1 MRVVHEFGDLSTG
14 PESLLLKVSA
24 NGPMIECM
32 FELLEPPAAADPAAL
47 LDDVRAASRAETRA
61 AAQRLTGIWNLHRVR
76 QRENGDRALWAVDTW
91 DAVAAEVAAA
101 LNIPLMLAGSFV
113 RLAKAMYER
122 LPLLGMVLAAGQIDY
137 RSFQTMVYR
146 TDLITDP
153 DTLAV
158 VDGQLASRAPRWTAL
173 SQGKLGLEVDR
184 IVAKADQDAVRRRKE
199 RVEDREVVVVD
210 TGEGMAAVCANV
222 FATDGHAFEQRLD
235 ALAATVCDADPRTKQ
250 QRRADAMGAMAARA
264 DRLGCQCGKPDCP
277 AGGKAAAAQVVLHL
291 VADQAT
297 VDGTSDK
304 PGYLAGCDDLI
315 PAELVAE
322 LAESAKVRPLFN
334 PMDTPPEP
342 GYVPSAKLAE
352 FIRWRDM
359 TCRAPGCDVPAS
371 QCDID
376 HVIPYGDGGLTHASN
391 LNCKC
396 RRHHLMK
403 TFCGWNEKQLSDG
416 TVIFTLPDGQTYV
429 TTPGSA
435 LLFPSLC
442 VPTGEL
448 DIPEPPV
455 DDRCV
460 DRTAM
465 MPKRR
470 RTRAQ
475 NRAQRIEA
483 ERRQNRQFREARR
496 AASDTSYAGPMTPT
510 EGDGEPPP
518 F

>member
-1 MRVVHEFGDLSTG
+1 
-14 PESLLLKVSA
+14 
-24 NGPMIECM
+24 MIERM
-32 FELLEPPAAADPAAL
+32 FELLEPPATAEPAAL

-61 AAQRLTGIWNLHRVR
+61 AAQRLTGIWNLYKVR
-76 QRENGDRALWAVDTW
+76 LRETGDHAEWAVDTW

-101 LNIPLMLAGSFV
+101 LNITLMLAGSYV
-113 RLAKAMYER
+113 RLANAMHER
-122 LPLLGMVLAAGQIDY
+122 LPLLGMVFAAGDIDY

-158 VDGQLASRAPRWTAL
+158 VDGELASRASRWTAL
-173 SQGKLGLEVDR
+173 SQGRLGREVDR
-184 IVAKADQDAVRRRKE
+184 IVAKADEDAVRRRKE

-210 TGEGMAAVCANV
+210 SGDGMASVYANV
-222 FATDGHAFEQRLD
+222 FATDGHAFDQRLD
-235 ALAATVCDADPRTKQ
+235 ALAATVCDSDPRTKQ
-250 QRRADAMGAMAARA
+250 QRRADAMGALAAGA
-264 DRLGCQCGKPDCP
+264 DRLGCQCGRSDCL
-277 AGGKAAAAQVVLHL
+277 AGGKAPAAQVVLHL
-291 VADQAT
+291 VAEQAT
-297 VDGTSDK
+297 IDGTSDK
-304 PGYLAGCDDLI
+304 PGYLAGCDELI
-315 PAELVAE
+315 PAKLVAE

-334 PMDTPPEP
+334 PVDAPPEP

-352 FIRWRDM
+352 FVRCRDL

-376 HVIPYGDGGLTHASN
+376 HVVPFADGGPTHASN
-391 LNCKC
+391 LSCKC
-396 RRHHLMK
+396 RKHHLAK
-403 TFCGWNEKQLSDG
+403 TFWGWLDQQLPDG
-416 TVIFTLPDGQTYV
+416 TLIWTLPDGQTYV

-442 VPTGEL
+442 APTGEL
-448 DIPEPPV
+448 DMPEPSV
-455 DDRCV
+455 DDGCV
-460 DRTAM
+460 DRAAM

-483 ERRQNRQFREARR
+483 ERRQNRQSRETRREARD
-496 AASDTSYAGPMTPT
+496 ALYAELMTPT

>member
-1 MRVVHEFGDLSTG
+1 
-14 PESLLLKVSA
+14 
-24 NGPMIECM
+24 M
-32 FELLEPPAAADPAAL
+32 FELMEPPASAEPAAL
-47 LDDVRAASRAETRA
+47 LDDVREASRAETRA
-61 AAQRLTGIWNLHRVR
+61 AAQRLTGIWNLYKVR
-76 QRENGDRALWAVDTW
+76 LREMGDHADWAVDTW

-101 LNIPLMLAGSFV
+101 LNISLGLAGSYV
-113 RLAKAMYER
+113 RMAKAMHER
-122 LPLLGMVLAAGQIDY
+122 LPLLGMVLATGDIDY
-137 RSFQTMVYR
+137 RTFQTMVYR

-153 DTLAV
+153 DTLAI
-158 VDGQLASRAPRWTAL
+158 VDGQLAGRAPRWNGL
-173 SQGKLGLEVDR
+173 SQGKLGREIDR

-210 TGEGMAAVCANV
+210 TEDGMAAVCANV
-222 FATDGHAFEQRLD
+222 FATDGHAFDQRLD
-235 ALAATVCDADPRTKQ
+235 ALAATVCDADPRTKS
-250 QRRADAMGAMAARA
+250 QRRADAMGAMAAGA
-264 DRLGCQCGKPDCP
+264 DRLGCQCGKSDCP
-277 AGGKAAAAQVVLHL
+277 AGGKTAAPVVLHL
-291 VADQAT
+291 VAEQAT

-315 PAELVAE
+315 PAELVAG
-322 LAESAKVRPLFN
+322 LAESAKVRPLIH
-334 PMDTPPEP
+334 PMDGAPEP

-352 FIRWRDM
+352 FVRWRDM

-371 QCDID
+371 QCDLD

-396 RRHHLMK
+396 RSHHLMK
-403 TFCGWNEKQLSDG
+403 TFLGWREKQLADG
-416 TVIFTLPDGQTYV
+416 TVVFTLPDGQTYV

-435 LLFPSLC
+435 LLFPTLC
-442 VPTGEL
+442 APTGQL
-448 DIPEPPV
+448 GVPQPSV
-455 DDRCV
+455 DDRCT

-483 ERRQNRQFREARR
+483 ERRENRQCREARR
-496 AASDTSYAGPMTPT
+496 QASDAFYSELLSPT

>member
-1 MRVVHEFGDLSTG
+1 
-14 PESLLLKVSA
+14 
-24 NGPMIECM
+24 
-32 FELLEPPAAADPAAL
+32 
-47 LDDVRAASRAETRA
+47 
-61 AAQRLTGIWNLHRVR
+61 
-76 QRENGDRALWAVDTW
+76 
-91 DAVAAEVAAA
+91 
-101 LNIPLMLAGSFV
+101 
-113 RLAKAMYER
+113 MYER

-304 PGYLAGCDDLI
+304 PGY
-315 PAELVAE
+315 
-322 LAESAKVRPLFN
+322 
-334 PMDTPPEP
+334 
-342 GYVPSAKLAE
+342 VPSAKLAKFVRCGE
-352 FIRWRDM
+352 HDLR
-359 TCRAPGCDVPAS
+359 VPSWCPAR

-376 HVIPYGDGGLTHASN
+376 HV
-391 LNCKC
+391 
-396 RRHHLMK
+396 
-403 TFCGWNEKQLSDG
+403 
-416 TVIFTLPDGQTYV
+416 
-429 TTPGSA
+429 
-435 LLFPSLC
+435 
-442 VPTGEL
+442 VPF
-448 DIPEPPV
+448 
-455 DDRCV
+455 
-460 DRTAM
+460 
-465 MPKRR
+465 RR
-470 RTRAQ
+470 RSSHAC
-475 NRAQRIEA
+475 IEFS
-483 ERRQNRQFREARR
+483 RSCHREALGMGR
-496 AASDTSYAGPMTPT
+496 
-510 EGDGEPPP
+510 
-518 F
+518 

>member
-1 MRVVHEFGDLSTG
+1 
-14 PESLLLKVSA
+14 
-24 NGPMIECM
+24 M
-32 FELLEPPAAADPAAL
+32 FELMEPPATLEPAAL
-47 LDDVRAASRAETRA
+47 LDDVRAASRAESRA
-61 AAQRLTGIWNLHRVR
+61 AAQRLSGIWNLYKVR
-76 QRENGDRALWAVDTW
+76 LRETGDHAEWAVDTW

-101 LNIPLMLAGSFV
+101 LNITLMMAGSFV
-113 RLAKAMYER
+113 RMAKSMHER
-122 LPLLGMVLAAGQIDY
+122 LPLLGMVFAAGDIDY
-137 RSFQTMVYR
+137 RAFQTMVYR

-153 DTLAV
+153 DTLAT

-173 SQGKLGLEVDR
+173 SQGKLGREVDR
-184 IVAKADQDAVRRRKE
+184 VVAKADEDAVRRRKE
-199 RVEDREVVVVD
+199 RVGDREVVVVD
-210 TGEGMAAVCANV
+210 TGDGMAAVYATV

-250 QRRADAMGAMAARA
+250 QRRADAMRALAAGA
-264 DRLGCQCGKPDCP
+264 DRLGCQCGKSDCP
-277 AGGKAAAAQVVLHL
+277 AGGKTAAPVVIHV
-291 VADQAT
+291 VAEQAT
-297 VDGTSDK
+297 IDGRSDK
-304 PGYLAGCDDLI
+304 PAYLAGCDDLI

-334 PMDTPPEP
+334 PVDAPPEP

-352 FIRWRDM
+352 FIRCRDL

-376 HVIPYGDGGLTHASN
+376 HVVPYAEGGPTHPSN
-391 LNCKC
+391 MNCKC

-403 TFCGWNEKQLSDG
+403 TFCGWREKQLPDG

-435 LLFPSLC
+435 VLFPSLC
-442 VPTGEL
+442 APTGVLEL
-448 DIPEPPV
+448 PVPSV
-455 DDRCV
+455 DDRCAG
-460 DRTAM
+460 RAAM

-475 NRAQRIEA
+475 DRAQRVA
-483 ERRQNRQFREARR
+483 VERRENRQVREARKQAR
-496 AASDTSYAGPMTPT
+496 AAFYAELLSPT
-510 EGDGEPPP
+510 DHGDGEPPP